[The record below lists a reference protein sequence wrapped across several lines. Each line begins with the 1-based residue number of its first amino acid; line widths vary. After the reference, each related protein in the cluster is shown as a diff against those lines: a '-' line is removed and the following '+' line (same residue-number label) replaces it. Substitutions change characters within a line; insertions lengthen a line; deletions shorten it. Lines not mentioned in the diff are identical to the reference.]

1 MTEIIQFLNKTLF
14 ENAGY
19 PTWILLCAVCVVIGA
34 TQIFKFPLKKL
45 TNTIANKTT
54 RDKVNTIFMLLPFGV
69 SYLGFWILSLFTDYA
84 MAHLSILSV
93 ATTSQIVYE
102 FCKRLFNRLK
112 KGETITTE
120 TIRIDFAN
128 AKKGAKTAE
137 DKFNEM
143 LAEAKT
149 KKGK

>member
-1 MTEIIQFLNKTLF
+1 MTEIVQFLKETLLVDS
-14 ENAGY
+14 AGY
-19 PTWILLCAVCVVIGA
+19 PTWILLCALFVVIGV
-34 TQIFKFPLKKL
+34 TQIFKLPLKKL
-45 TNTIANKTT
+45 TSKIENETT
-54 RDKVNTIFMLLPFGV
+54 RAKVNTVFMVLPFGV

-84 MAHLSILSV
+84 MAHLSIISV

-112 KGETITTE
+112 KGETITSE
-120 TIRIDFAN
+120 TIKIDLNN

-143 LAEAKT
+143 LAQAK
-149 KKGK
+149 KSK